1 MSDFI
6 VSFVI
11 PLAYIALGVAAL
23 AAIAFPAI
31 YMFQDLKKA
40 RTALIGVLAMV
51 VLFLVCYAIADG
63 TANDKATAGEMK
75 MIEASL
81 YTFYVML
88 LVSIGAIIYASVSR
102 YFK

>member
-6 VSFVI
+6 VSFGI
-11 PLAYIALGVAAL
+11 PLTYFILGIAAL
-23 AAIAFPAI
+23 AAIVFPAV

-40 RTALIGVLAMV
+40 KTALIGVLAMV
-51 VLFLVCYAIADG
+51 VLFLICYVISDG
-63 TANDKATAGEMK
+63 TATDKATAGEMK

-81 YTFYVML
+81 YTFYSML
-88 LVSIGAIIYASVSR
+88 AISMVSIIYASVSR